1 MRKLFL
7 LSALV
12 LLGMSSFAQT
22 LKFKL
27 TEAQTN
33 TNVNGGAINK
43 GDEFEVVVWMNP
55 NNNTTT
61 RALYFDFEFQNTAF
75 ELVSVNHTGTMG
87 NGGVLPYSSQISMD
101 HYQYPG
107 YSWLSTQQ
115 NNSTDGNVR
124 YQNANYNYTAGGSKT
139 ILRVYLSWA
148 LSNTQYGMGEGQLLK
163 LKFKLKTDAPGYAWD
178 AIRMNFVAAFNQNGS
193 WGSTIMEVPET
204 SVIMLD
210 PIATSYING
219 NIELNSDLTSLS
231 PLKVAFID
239 TITKSGPLFDV
250 TSNGKISIDQAQLQ
264 ANRVYQVMAMINM
277 DQMYNVYNA
286 AVTVSDF
293 TTAQSEFVSQNLDGT
308 FKNQNIKTG
317 VGYFAADIN
326 RNKTFDGGDVV
337 KIFSQSVSVDQLIAL
352 PQGYAAGSNGFMSVP
367 TFLATDFNNLDVQNW
382 KQAAPVVLFT
392 TGNIGTNLPL
402 NLKYLLWGDIN
413 RSHSSQAVDA
423 NNVIKINSLATT
435 SFINT
440 PTPVSSIGV
449 SLNNVVVTSN
459 NIEIPIAINTNG
471 GKVSGLQFEFVYDQ
485 TKIKFEELAS
495 TLPNGWFVFGTPK
508 DGKIKFGAVDRELK
522 AAVAGELVPFKL
534 KFSSLVNGLDITT
547 QVKVSKIMDASDDKG
562 NQLGITLNTTSIKLT
577 GYNNFT
583 N

>member
-7 LSALV
+7 LSALI
-12 LLGMSSFAQT
+12 LLGMSSVAQT

-33 TNVNGGAINK
+33 TNVNGGPINK
-43 GDEFEVVVWMNP
+43 GDEFEVVVWVNP

-61 RALYFDFEFQNTAF
+61 RALYFDFEYQNTAF
-75 ELVSVNHTGTMG
+75 ELTGVSHTGTVG
-87 NGGVLPYSSQISMD
+87 NGGALPYGSQITMD
-101 HYQYPG
+101 WYNYPG

-115 NNSTDGNVR
+115 NSSTDGNVR
-124 YQNANYNYTAGGSKT
+124 YQYANYNYTAGGPKT

-148 LSNTQYGMGEGQLLK
+148 VSNTQYNMGEWYLLK
-163 LKFKLKTDAPGYAWD
+163 LRFRLKADAPGYAWD

-210 PIATSYING
+210 PIATSYVNA
-219 NIELNSDLTSLS
+219 NIELNSNLTSLT
-231 PLKVAFID
+231 PIKVAFID
-239 TITKSGPLFDV
+239 TLTNTGPLFDV
-250 TSNGKISIDQAQLQ
+250 SSNGKINVDQSQLKP
-264 ANRVYQVMAMINM
+264 NTTYRVMAMTSM
-277 DQMYNVYNA
+277 DQNTLVYDA

-293 TTAQSEFVSQNLDGT
+293 TTAQAEFISQNLDGT

-326 RNKTFDGGDVV
+326 RNKKFDGGDVV
-337 KIFSQSVSVDQLIAL
+337 RIFSQSVSVDKLVVL
-352 PQGYAAGSNGFMSVP
+352 PEGYTPGSNGFMSVP
-367 TFLATDFNNLDVQNW
+367 TFIAADFNNLNTDNW
-382 KQAAPVVLFT
+382 KTAAPVAWFT
-392 TGNIGTNLPL
+392 TQNIGSNLPL

-413 RSHSSQAVDA
+413 RSHSSQSIDA
-423 NNVIKINSLATT
+423 QGAIRVNSIGTT
-435 SFINT
+435 NFINT

-449 SLNNVVVTSN
+449 SLNNIVVTSN

-471 GKVSGLQFEFVYDQ
+471 IKISGLQFEFLYDE

-508 DGKIKFGAVDRELK
+508 DGRIKFGAVDRELK

-534 KFSSLVNGLDITT
+534 KFSSLVNGLDLTT
-547 QVKVSKIMDASDDKG
+547 QLKVSKIMDASDDKG

-577 GYNNFT
+577 GYNKFN
-583 N
+583 

>member
-27 TEAQTN
+27 TNAQTN
-33 TNVNGGAINK
+33 TNINGGAINK
-43 GDEFEVVVWMNP
+43 GDEFEVVVWVDP

-61 RALYFDFEFQNTAF
+61 RALYFDFEYQNSAF
-75 ELVSVNHTGTMG
+75 ELTGVSHTGTVG
-87 NGGVLPYSSQISMD
+87 NGGALPSGSQITMD
-101 HYQYPG
+101 WYDYPG

-115 NNSTDGNVR
+115 NSSTDGNVR
-124 YQNANYNYTAGGSKT
+124 YQNANYTYTAGGPKS

-148 LSNTQYGMGEGQLLK
+148 VSGTQNNMAEWYLLK
-163 LKFKLKTDAPGYAWD
+163 LKFRLKTDAPGYAWD

-204 SVIMLD
+204 SVVMLD

-219 NIELNSDLTSLS
+219 NIEPNANLTSIS

-239 TITKSGPLFDV
+239 TLTKSGPLFDV
-250 TSNGKISIDQAQLQ
+250 TSTGKISIDQAQLK
-264 ANRVYQVMAMINM
+264 ANTVYRVMAMINM

-308 FKNQNIKTG
+308 FKNNNIKTG

-352 PQGYAAGSNGFMSVP
+352 PAGYTAGSNGFMSVP
-367 TFLATDFNNLDVQNW
+367 TFLATEFNNLDPQNW
-382 KQAAPVVLFT
+382 KQALPSVFFT

-423 NNVIKINSLATT
+423 NNVPKVNSLATT

-449 SLNNVVVTSN
+449 SLSNIVVTSN

-471 GKVSGLQFEFVYDQ
+471 NKVSGLQFEFVYDQ

-534 KFSSLVNGLDITT
+534 KFSSLVNGLDIAT
-547 QVKVSKIMDASDDKG
+547 QVRVSKIMDASDDKG